1 MLRSALIKLT
11 KNDQKCATARSFEI
25 NGEKR
30 DCNEAR
36 REREKERDLLQSQF
50 WKLRSFAYLPA
61 SQGSRISQ
69 PCLVDRFGGRE
80 PVKQGANEPSSRM
93 ENCLS
98 RVGGGD
104 SGGRGIGKPR
114 VENRGREGK
123 WARFIYLYGRC
134 CGVSTALDNFIYAR
148 EREGRGRMWNFYSIR
163 RTWGGD
169 RWWCFCAEFFGGRRR
184 VSRDFREKVLE
195 RINEF

>member
-1 MLRSALIKLT
+1 MQFSLLLNRQQKNTTRECLRVLRSALIKLT
-11 KNDQKCATARSFEI
+11 KNDQKCATTRSFEI

-69 PCLVDRFGGRE
+69 PCLVSCFGGRE

-134 CGVSTALDNFIYAR
+134 CGGTCFHRAR
-148 EREGRGRMWNFYSIR
+148 
-163 RTWGGD
+163 
-169 RWWCFCAEFFGGRRR
+169 
-184 VSRDFREKVLE
+184 
-195 RINEF
+195 